1 MTVRPPALLRADSSI
16 CGAFVASPSIPAQLS
31 AASRRGAGAAR
42 PAVGIGY
49 RTVIDAWTR
58 ANLGSFDVLEITV
71 DHCMFGG
78 EATRDAIYDL
88 VGRIPLTA
96 HGIGLSIGTDEP
108 LDLAYLD
115 QVARVVE
122 RLEAPNY
129 SEHLAFTRVGERD
142 LARLLPLPKTEE
154 VAEAII
160 AKVKTIQSRI
170 PVPFLLENIAYVF
183 DWPERELS
191 DVEFLTLIC
200 RETGAGILLDV
211 ENLYLNGHNHGVD
224 PRAYIDAL
232 PPGTVR
238 EVHVAGGET
247 VRDNW
252 RGGEFLSDSHNRPI
266 PEETLDLLD
275 YALARHAPAAIVLE
289 RDDRIE
295 AVDEIML
302 DLAQVRARL
311 DTRYE
316 IEHGESDLG
325 PAG

>member
-1 MTVRPPALLRADSSI
+1 MI
-16 CGAFVASPSIPAQLS
+16 CGAFLASPSVKAQVFDQPS
-31 AASRRGAGAAR
+31 SRVSGAR

-49 RTVIDAWTR
+49 RTVIDGWTR
-58 ANLGSFDVLEITV
+58 ENLARFDVLEITV

-78 EATRDAIYDL
+78 EATRAAIYDF

-96 HGIGLSIGTDEP
+96 HGIGLSLGTDEP

-115 QVARVVE
+115 QVASVVE
-122 RLEAPNY
+122 RLNAPNY

-154 VAEAII
+154 VAESII
-160 AKVKTIQSRI
+160 AKVRTVQSRI

-183 DWPERELS
+183 DWPDRELS
-191 DVEFLTLIC
+191 DVEFLTCIC

-224 PRAYIDAL
+224 PYAFIDAL
-232 PPGTVR
+232 PAGAVR

-252 RGGEFLSDSHNRPI
+252 QGGEFLSDSHNRPI
-266 PEETLDLLD
+266 PEETLDLLE
-275 YALARHAPAAIVLE
+275 YTLARHMPAAIVLE

-295 AVDEIML
+295 AVDEIID

-311 DTRYE
+311 AAHYE
-316 IEHGESDLG
+316 NVHGESALG
-325 PAG
+325 SAG

>member
-1 MTVRPPALLRADSSI
+1 VTLANDETQPFASPPLRAQ
-16 CGAFVASPSIPAQLS
+16 AE
-31 AASRRGAGAAR
+31 R

-49 RTVIDAWTR
+49 RTVIDDWTR
-58 ANLGSFDVLEITV
+58 ENLARFDLLEITV
-71 DHCMFGG
+71 DHCLVGG
-78 EATRDAIYDL
+78 EATRAAIYDL

-122 RLEAPNY
+122 RLDAPAF
-129 SEHLAFTRVGERD
+129 SEHLAFTRVAGRD
-142 LARLLPLPKTEE
+142 LARLLPLPKSEA
-154 VAEAII
+154 VAESMI
-160 AKVKTIQSRI
+160 AQVRTVQSRI

-211 ENLYLNGHNHGVD
+211 ENLHLNGHNHGVD
-224 PRAYIDAL
+224 PYAFIDAV
-232 PPGTVR
+232 PVGMVR

-252 RGGEFLSDSHNRPI
+252 RHGEFLSDSHNRPI
-266 PEETLDLLD
+266 PEETLDLLVHT
-275 YALARHAPAAIVLE
+275 LARHAPAAIVLE

-295 AVDEIML
+295 AVDEIL
-302 DLAQVRARL
+302 DDLARVRARL
-311 DTRYE
+311 AAFYE
-316 IEHGESDLG
+316 SEH
-325 PAG
+325 AGSTFGAAG

>member
-1 MTVRPPALLRADSSI
+1 
-16 CGAFVASPSIPAQLS
+16 
-31 AASRRGAGAAR
+31 
-42 PAVGIGY
+42 
-49 RTVIDAWTR
+49 VIDAWTR
-58 ANLGSFDVLEITV
+58 ENLAHFEVLEITV

-78 EATRDAIYDL
+78 EATRAAVYDL

-96 HGIGLSIGTDEP
+96 HGIGLSLGTDEP

-160 AKVKTIQSRI
+160 AKVRTIQSRV

-183 DWPERELS
+183 EWPERELS

-211 ENLYLNGHNHGVD
+211 ENLHLNGRNHGAD
-224 PRAYIDAL
+224 PYAFIDAL
-232 PPGTVR
+232 PVGTVR

-252 RGGEFLSDSHNRPI
+252 QGGDFLSDSHNRPI
-266 PEETLDLLD
+266 PADTLDLLA
-275 YALARHAPAAIVLE
+275 YTLARHAPAAIVLE

-295 AVDEIML
+295 AVDEIMD

-311 DTRYE
+311 AAHYE
-316 IEHGESDLG
+316 NDHGEPALG
-325 PAG
+325 SAG

>member
-1 MTVRPPALLRADSSI
+1 MGLTR
-16 CGAFVASPSIPAQLS
+16 GAFLASPSIQAQLL
-31 AASRRGAGAAR
+31 AASRCAAGAAR
-42 PAVGIGY
+42 PTVGIGY
-49 RTVIDAWTR
+49 RTVIDEWTR
-58 ANLGSFDVLEITV
+58 ANLARFDVLEITV

-142 LARLLPLPKTEE
+142 LSRLLPLPKTEE
-154 VAEAII
+154 VAESII
-160 AKVKTIQSRI
+160 AKVRTVQARV

-183 DWPERELS
+183 DWPERDLS

-211 ENLYLNGHNHGVD
+211 ENLYLNGHNHGAD
-224 PRAYIDAL
+224 PYAFIDAL
-232 PPGTVR
+232 PAGSVR
-238 EVHVAGGET
+238 EVHVAGGEV

-252 RGGEFLSDSHNRPI
+252 HGGEFLSDSHNRPI
-266 PEETLDLLD
+266 PEQALDLLD
-275 YALARHAPAAIVLE
+275 YTLLRHAPAVIVLE

-295 AVDEIML
+295 AVDEIMH

-311 DTRYE
+311 AARYE
-316 IEHGESDLG
+316 IEHGESALG
-325 PAG
+325 SAG

>member
-1 MTVRPPALLRADSSI
+1 LALPGVEAQRRSWPRSRAE
-16 CGAFVASPSIPAQLS
+16 
-31 AASRRGAGAAR
+31 AAR
-42 PAVGIGY
+42 PAIGIGY
-49 RTVIDAWTR
+49 RAVIDDWTR
-58 ANLGSFDVLEITV
+58 ENLARFDVLEITV
-71 DHCMFGG
+71 DHCMVGG
-78 EATRDAIYDL
+78 EATRAAIYDL

-96 HGIGLSIGTDEP
+96 HGIGLSLGTDEP

-115 QVARVVE
+115 EVARVVE
-122 RLEAPNY
+122 RLGAPNY

-154 VAEAII
+154 VADAII
-160 AKVKTIQSRI
+160 AKVRTVQSRV

-183 DWPERELS
+183 DWPERDLS
-191 DVEFLTLIC
+191 DVEFLTHIC

-211 ENLYLNGHNHGVD
+211 ENLHLNGHNHGVD
-224 PRAYIDAL
+224 PYAFIDAV
-232 PPGTVR
+232 PAGMVK

-252 RGGEFLSDSHNRPI
+252 QGGEFLSDSHNRPI

-275 YALARHAPAAIVLE
+275 YTLARHAPAVVVLE

-295 AVDEIML
+295 AVDEIL
-302 DLAQVRARL
+302 DDLACMRARL
-311 DTRYE
+311 AARYE
-316 IEHGESDLG
+316 NAYGESALG

>member
-1 MTVRPPALLRADSSI
+1 VVFFL
-16 CGAFVASPSIPAQLS
+16 ASPSIQTQRS
-31 AASRRGAGAAR
+31 ASPPCAAGAAR

-58 ANLGSFDVLEITV
+58 QNLAHFDVLEITV

-78 EATRDAIYDL
+78 EATRAAIYDL

-115 QVARVVE
+115 QVASVVE

-154 VAEAII
+154 VAESII
-160 AKVKTIQSRI
+160 AKVRTIQSRV

-183 DWPERELS
+183 EWPERELS

-211 ENLYLNGHNHGVD
+211 ENLYLNGYNHGAD
-224 PRAYIDAL
+224 PYAFIDAL
-232 PPGTVR
+232 PAGTVR

-252 RGGEFLSDSHNRPI
+252 QGGDFLSDSHNHPI
-266 PEETLDLLD
+266 PDETLDLLE
-275 YALARHAPAAIVLE
+275 YTLARHAPAAIVLE

-295 AVDEIML
+295 AVDEIMD

-311 DTRYE
+311 AARCE
-316 IEHGESDLG
+316 NEHGESALG
-325 PAG
+325 SAG

>member
-1 MTVRPPALLRADSSI
+1 MT
-16 CGAFVASPSIPAQLS
+16 CGAFLGLSSIEARLFAPPHSGARTACPAI
-31 AASRRGAGAAR
+31 
-42 PAVGIGY
+42 GIGY
-49 RTVIDAWTR
+49 RTVIDDWTR
-58 ANLGSFDVLEITV
+58 ENLASFDILEVTV

-78 EATRDAIYDL
+78 EATRAAIYDL

-122 RLEAPNY
+122 QLNAPNY

-142 LARLLPLPKTEE
+142 LSRLLPLPKTEE
-154 VAEAII
+154 VAESII
-160 AKVKTIQSRI
+160 LKVRTVQSRV

-224 PRAYIDAL
+224 PYAFIDAL
-232 PPGTVR
+232 PTGAVR
-238 EVHVAGGET
+238 EVHIAGGET
-247 VRDNW
+247 VSDNCE
-252 RGGEFLSDSHNRPI
+252 GGDFLSDSHNRPI
-266 PEETLDLLD
+266 PEGALDLLD

-295 AVDEIML
+295 AVDEIME
-302 DLAQVRARL
+302 DLAQVRARIAA
-311 DTRYE
+311 RNE
-316 IEHGESDLG
+316 NKHGDAALG
-325 PAG
+325 